1 MLMFLNKS
9 QTPAKTPKPTK
20 KIFFVD
26 FPQKFSGKFVEEM
39 FNFYGIPNFFE
50 REFKLLKEKM
60 NYRNYQFLQLSN
72 KNYQFF
78 QSSKIFVNICS
89 NYYVAISVIKR

>member
-26 FPQKFSGKFVEEM
+26 FPQKFSGKFAEEM

-60 NYRNYQFLQLSN
+60 NYRNYQFHYAKYRAQKCNLR
-72 KNYQFF
+72 KF
-78 QSSKIFVNICS
+78 SSRELKLAGNVPWDG
-89 NYYVAISVIKR
+89 RR